1 VGCLWAVPY
10 LTPLGAG
17 IAWFVPGFLLLIAG
31 ARTRLNPFQMGF
43 MSGLYFH
50 LAALYWLL
58 FIPVKVGAVIGWLA
72 LSAYCALYPALWC
85 FFCWRMLSAPSP
97 PETKSSDI
105 SNLFRRLD
113 AMNWA
118 QRQIWALAGATSWTA
133 MEMLQSHLLTGF
145 PWNLLGISQIDLLPL
160 IQLASVTGVY
170 GVSFLVAWVSLS
182 LLLAIGQI
190 ASQPG
195 QPLFWSRELLP
206 AGTILVLVTTLG
218 FQHIQTPSASTDGPP
233 HLIRLALIQP
243 SVNQT
248 VIWEGSEPEKR
259 FEELIRLSTDALQ
272 HNPDLLVWPESALPS
287 SLNSPERVAQFIKS
301 NQVPLVFNEIDVSL
315 PNNNGNRKL
324 YNAAFLMNGQGTVID
339 HAHKHQLVMFGEYT
353 PLAETFP
360 FLSKLSPIGQGFSR
374 GGKPGILQ
382 LDSPELKMGTLIC
395 FEDAFPS
402 LAREAAKENPD
413 FIINLTN
420 DAWFGQSQAQW
431 QHARAAAFRAIE
443 TGIPLVRCTNNGITC
458 WIDPYGRIRT
468 GTIENPDD
476 VYKKSYKVIEI
487 PLPSK
492 TSNRTQTQYVQDGD
506 FFGWLC
512 VSISFALL
520 FVRELF
526 RIRGS
531 NHDSKFD
538 TDLLRDSL

>member
-17 IAWFVPGFLLLIAG
+17 IAWFIPGLLLLIAG

-50 LAALYWLL
+50 LTALYWLL
-58 FIPVKVGAVIGWLA
+58 FIPVKIGAVIGWLT

-85 FFCWRMLSAPSP
+85 FFCWRMLSAPS
-97 PETKSSDI
+97 KSKTQPLDI
-105 SNLFRRLD
+105 SHLFTRLA

-118 QRQIWALAGATSWTA
+118 QRQIWALVGATSWTS

-160 IQLASVTGVY
+160 VQLASVTGVY
-170 GVSFLVAWVSLS
+170 GVSFLVAWISLA

-218 FQHIQTPSASTDGPP
+218 FQHIQTSRASTDKPAR
-233 HLIRLALIQP
+233 LIRLALIQP
-243 SVNQT
+243 SVDQT
-248 VIWEGSEPEKR
+248 VIWEGREPEKR
-259 FEELIRLSTDALQ
+259 FEELLRLSTDALE

-287 SLNSPERVAQFIKS
+287 SLSSPERVSQFIKN
-301 NQVPLVFNEIDVSL
+301 NQIPLIFNEIDVSL
-315 PNNNGNRKL
+315 PTTNGNRKL
-324 YNAAFLMNGQGTVID
+324 FNAAFLMNDQGVVID
-339 HAHKHQLVMFGEYT
+339 RAHKHQLVMFGEYT
-353 PLAETFP
+353 PWAGTFP

-374 GGKPGILQ
+374 GEKPGILH
-382 LDSPELKMGTLIC
+382 LDSPDLKIGTLIC

-402 LAREAAKENPD
+402 LAREAAKQNPD
-413 FIINLTN
+413 LIVNLTN

-458 WIDPYGRIRT
+458 WIDPFGRIRT
-468 GTIENPDD
+468 GTIESPDD
-476 VYKKSYKVIEI
+476 VYKKSYKVLEI
-487 PLPSK
+487 TLPSK
-492 TSNRTQTQYVQDGD
+492 SSERPYTQYVQDGD

-531 NHDSKFD
+531 NHDSNFD
-538 TDLLRDSL
+538 SDLLRDSV

>member
-17 IAWFVPGFLLLIAG
+17 IAWFIPGLLLLIAG

-50 LAALYWLL
+50 LTALYWLL
-58 FIPVKVGAVIGWLA
+58 FIPVKVGAVIGWLT

-85 FFCWRMLSAPSP
+85 FFCWRMLSAPSQP
-97 PETKSSDI
+97 KTQTSDI
-105 SNLFRRLD
+105 SHLFTRLA

-118 QRQIWALAGATSWTA
+118 QRQIWALVGATSWTA

-170 GVSFLVAWVSLS
+170 GVSFLVAWISLA

-218 FQHIQTPSASTDGPP
+218 FQHIQTPAASKDEPP
-233 HLIRLALIQP
+233 RLVRLALIQP
-243 SVNQT
+243 SVDQT

-259 FEELIRLSTDALQ
+259 FKELIRLSTDALK
-272 HNPDLLVWPESALPS
+272 HNPDLLVWPESAIPS
-287 SLNSPERVAQFIKS
+287 SLSSPERVSQFIKD
-301 NQVPLVFNEIDVSL
+301 NQIPLIFNEIDASL
-315 PNNNGNRKL
+315 PTTNGTRKL
-324 YNAAFLMNGQGTVID
+324 YNAAFLMNDQGAVID
-339 HAHKHQLVMFGEYT
+339 QAHKHRLVMFGEYT

-360 FLSKLSPIGQGFSR
+360 FLSKLSPIGQRFSS
-374 GGKPGILQ
+374 GEKPGILQ
-382 LDSPELKMGTLIC
+382 LDSPDLKMGTLIC

-402 LAREAAKENPD
+402 LAREAAKQNPD

-468 GTIENPDD
+468 GPIESPDD
-476 VYKKSYKVIEI
+476 VYKKSYKVLEI
-487 PLPSK
+487 SLPAKSSK
-492 TSNRTQTQYVQDGD
+492 RPQTQYVRDGD

-520 FVRELF
+520 FIRELF

-531 NHDSKFD
+531 NHDSNFD
-538 TDLLRDSL
+538 SDLLRDSL